1 MAAQELFCAQ
11 ERSIMKDVI
20 IIGAGTAGLTAAI
33 YALRAGKSVL
43 VLEQG
48 NYGGQIINTPKV
60 ENYPGIEQVSGY
72 EFAAGLF
79 RQAEKLGM
87 EYRSRKV
94 TGIRMEEEAA
104 ADGSTGD
111 LAAACGAAE
120 GMEAGC
126 FADVRIPCK
135 IVETAEETY
144 RTRALILATGAK
156 NRPLG
161 IEKEEEYTGRGI
173 SYCATC
179 DGMFFRGK
187 KVAVVGGGNTALE
200 DAAFLSNYCE
210 KVYLI
215 HRRDTFRGEE
225 KLVRELQAKENVEFQ
240 LNKTVLALEGEL
252 TLQAAVLYDKIS
264 GEESRLEIDGLFVAI
279 GQVPETEVFAGLVER
294 DENGY
299 IVAGE
304 DCHTSIDG
312 IFAAGDCRK
321 KTVRQL
327 TTAAAD
333 GAVAALAAAQL

>member
-1 MAAQELFCAQ
+1 
-11 ERSIMKDVI
+11 MKDVI

-48 NYGGQIINTPKV
+48 SYGGQIINTPKV
-60 ENYPGIEQVSGY
+60 ENYPGIEQISGY

-87 EYRSRKV
+87 EYRSEKV
-94 TGIRMEEEAA
+94 TNIRLEDGTADGAVEDTSAVLEAA
-104 ADGSTGD
+104 DDMGMFSHTGD
-111 LAAACGAAE
+111 KA
-120 GMEAGC
+120 
-126 FADVRIPCK
+126 VHK
-135 IVETAEETY
+135 IVETAEGSY
-144 RTRALILATGAK
+144 RAKALILATGAK

-161 IEKEEEYTGRGI
+161 IEKEAEYTGRGI

-215 HRRDTFRGEE
+215 HRRETFRGEE
-225 KLVRELQAKENVEFQ
+225 KLVRELQAKENVEFL
-240 LNKTVLALEGEL
+240 LNKTVRALEGEL

-264 GEESRLEIDGLFVAI
+264 GEESRLEISGLFVAI
-279 GQVPETEVFAGLVER
+279 GQIPETEVFAELLDR

-299 IVAGE
+299 IMAGE
-304 DCHTSIDG
+304 DCRTSVDG
-312 IFAAGDCRK
+312 IFAAGDCRR

-333 GAVAALAAAQL
+333 GAVAALAAAQV

>member
-1 MAAQELFCAQ
+1 
-11 ERSIMKDVI
+11 MKDVI

-60 ENYPGIEQVSGY
+60 ENYPGIEQISGY
-72 EFAAGLF
+72 EFAAGLY

-87 EYRSRKV
+87 EYRSEKV
-94 TGIRMEEEAA
+94 TDIRLEGGAEAKEELSSASLE
-104 ADGSTGD
+104 TGN
-111 LAAACGAAE
+111 
-120 GMEAGC
+120 
-126 FADVRIPCK
+126 K
-135 IVETAEETY
+135 IVETTEQSY
-144 RTRALILATGAK
+144 RARAVILATGAK

-161 IEKEEEYTGRGI
+161 IEKESEYTGRGI

-215 HRRDTFRGEE
+215 HRRETFRGEE
-225 KLVRELQAKENVEFQ
+225 KLVKELRKKENVEFF
-240 LNKTVLALEGEL
+240 LNKTVQELEGGA
-252 TLQAAVLYDKIS
+252 TLQAVVLRDKIS
-264 GEESRLEIDGLFVAI
+264 GEESRLEISGLFVAI
-279 GQVPETEVFAGLVER
+279 GQMPENGVFARLVDL

-299 IVAGE
+299 ILAGE
-304 DCHTSIDG
+304 DCRTNVEG

-333 GAVAALAAAQL
+333 GAVAALAAAQV

>member
-1 MAAQELFCAQ
+1 
-11 ERSIMKDVI
+11 MKDVI

-60 ENYPGIEQVSGY
+60 ENYPGIEQISGY
-72 EFAAGLF
+72 EFAAGLY

-87 EYRSRKV
+87 EYRSEKV
-94 TGIRMEEEAA
+94 TDIRLEDGAEAREELSSASLE
-104 ADGSTGD
+104 TGN
-111 LAAACGAAE
+111 
-120 GMEAGC
+120 
-126 FADVRIPCK
+126 K
-135 IVETAEETY
+135 IVETTEQSY
-144 RTRALILATGAK
+144 RARAVILATGAK

-161 IEKEEEYTGRGI
+161 IEKEAEYTGRGI

-215 HRRDTFRGEE
+215 HRRETFRGEE
-225 KLVRELQAKENVEFQ
+225 KLVKELRKKENVEFF
-240 LNKTVLALEGEL
+240 LNKAVQELEGGA
-252 TLQAAVLYDKIS
+252 TLQAVVLRDKIS
-264 GEESRLEIDGLFVAI
+264 GEESRLEISGLFVAI
-279 GQVPETEVFAGLVER
+279 GQMPENGVFARLVDL

-299 IVAGE
+299 ILAGE
-304 DCHTSIDG
+304 DCRTNVEG

-333 GAVAALAAAQL
+333 GAVAALAAAQV

>member
-1 MAAQELFCAQ
+1 
-11 ERSIMKDVI
+11 MKDVI

-60 ENYPGIEQVSGY
+60 ENYPGIEQISGY
-72 EFAAGLF
+72 EFAAGLY

-87 EYRSRKV
+87 EYRSEKV
-94 TGIRMEEEAA
+94 TDIRLEDGAEAREELSSASLE
-104 ADGSTGD
+104 TGN
-111 LAAACGAAE
+111 
-120 GMEAGC
+120 
-126 FADVRIPCK
+126 K
-135 IVETAEETY
+135 IVETTEQSY
-144 RTRALILATGAK
+144 RARAVILATGAK

-161 IEKEEEYTGRGI
+161 IEKEAEYTGRGI

-215 HRRDTFRGEE
+215 HRRETFRGEE
-225 KLVRELQAKENVEFQ
+225 KLVKELRKKENVEFF
-240 LNKTVLALEGEL
+240 LNKTVQELEGGA
-252 TLQAAVLYDKIS
+252 TLQAVVLRDKIS
-264 GEESRLEIDGLFVAI
+264 REESRLEISGLFVAI
-279 GQVPETEVFAGLVER
+279 GQMPENGVFAGLVDL

-299 IVAGE
+299 ILAGE
-304 DCHTSIDG
+304 DCRTNVEG

-333 GAVAALAAAQL
+333 GAVAALAAAQV

>member
-1 MAAQELFCAQ
+1 
-11 ERSIMKDVI
+11 MKDVI

-33 YALRAGKSVL
+33 YALRAGKSIL

-60 ENYPGIEQVSGY
+60 ENYPGIEQISGY
-72 EFAAGLF
+72 EFASGLF

-87 EYRSRKV
+87 EYRSEKV
-94 TGIRMEEEAA
+94 TNIRLEADTA
-104 ADGSTGD
+104 H
-111 LAAACGAAE
+111 
-120 GMEAGC
+120 
-126 FADVRIPCK
+126 K
-135 IVETAEETY
+135 IVETTQGSY
-144 RTRALILATGAK
+144 CTKALILASGAK

-161 IEKEEEYTGRGI
+161 LEKESEYVGKGI

-215 HRRDTFRGEE
+215 HRRETFRGEQR
-225 KLVRELQAKENVEFQ
+225 LVDELRGRENVEFL
-240 LNKTVLALEGEL
+240 LNKTVQALEGAQ
-252 TLQAAVLYDKIS
+252 TLQAVTLYDKIS
-264 GEESRLEIDGLFVAI
+264 GDESRLEISGLFVAI
-279 GQVPETEVFAGLVER
+279 GQAPETEAFAGLIER
-294 DENGY
+294 DKNGY
-299 IVAGE
+299 ILAGE
-304 DCHTSIDG
+304 DCRTNVEG
-312 IFAAGDCRK
+312 IFAAGDCRS

-333 GAVAALAAAQL
+333 GAVAALAAAQV

>member
-1 MAAQELFCAQ
+1 MVGSDYEAEMWW
-11 ERSIMKDVI
+11 IMKDVI

-48 NYGGQIINTPKV
+48 SYGGQIINTPNV
-60 ENYPGIEQVSGY
+60 ENYPGIERISGY
-72 EFAAGLF
+72 EFASGLF

-87 EYRSRKV
+87 EYRNEKV
-94 TGIRMEEEAA
+94 TDIRQ
-104 ADGSTGD
+104 
-111 LAAACGAAE
+111 AE
-120 GMEAGC
+120 GDKGG
-126 FADVRIPCK
+126 K
-135 IVETAEETY
+135 IVETTERNY
-144 RTRALILATGAK
+144 RAKAVILATGAK

-161 IEKEEEYTGRGI
+161 IEKEAEFIGRGV

-179 DGMFFRGK
+179 DGMFFRRK

-210 KVYLI
+210 KVYLV
-215 HRRDTFRGEE
+215 HRREGFRGED
-225 KLVRELQAKENVEFQ
+225 KLVNELREKENVEFL
-240 LNKTVLALEGEL
+240 LNKTVQAIEGEMA
-252 TLQAAVLYDKIS
+252 LQAVILQDKNS
-264 GEESRLEIDGLFVAI
+264 GKESRLEISGLFVAI
-279 GQVPETEVFAGLVER
+279 GQMPENEVFAGLIEL
-294 DENGY
+294 DEGGY

-304 DCHTSIDG
+304 DCRTNVDG

>member
-1 MAAQELFCAQ
+1 M
-11 ERSIMKDVI
+11 RDVI

-48 NYGGQIINTPKV
+48 TYGGQIVNTPKV
-60 ENYPGIEQVSGY
+60 ENYPGIEQISGY
-72 EFAAGLF
+72 EFASGLF
-79 RQAEKLGM
+79 KQAEKLGM
-87 EYRSRKV
+87 EYRNEKV
-94 TGIRMEEEAA
+94 ISVRQEENCKVVETEGEIYEAA
-104 ADGSTGD
+104 A
-111 LAAACGAAE
+111 L
-120 GMEAGC
+120 
-126 FADVRIPCK
+126 V
-135 IVETAEETY
+135 
-144 RTRALILATGAK
+144 LATGAK

-161 IEKEEEYTGRGI
+161 VERETEFTGRGV

-210 KVYLI
+210 RVYLI
-215 HRRDTFRGEE
+215 HRREQFRGEE
-225 KLVRELQAKENVEFQ
+225 KLADELRGKANVEFL
-240 LNKTVLALEGEL
+240 LNKTVQELEGDI
-252 TLQAAVLYDKIS
+252 TLQAVMLRDKNS
-264 GEESRLEIDGLFVAI
+264 GEVSRLEIDGLFVAI
-279 GQVPETEVFAGLVER
+279 GQVPENGIFADLVEL
-294 DENGY
+294 DEGGY

-304 DCHTSIDG
+304 DCRTNVEG

-333 GAVAALAAAQL
+333 GAVAALGAAQV

>member
-1 MAAQELFCAQ
+1 
-11 ERSIMKDVI
+11 MKDVI
-20 IIGAGTAGLTAAI
+20 IIGAGTAGLTAAV

-48 NYGGQIINTPKV
+48 TYGGQIINTPKV
-60 ENYPGIEQVSGY
+60 ENYPGIEQISGY
-72 EFAAGLF
+72 EFASGLF

-87 EYRSRKV
+87 EYRSEKV
-94 TGIRMEEEAA
+94 T
-104 ADGSTGD
+104 
-111 LAAACGAAE
+111 
-120 GMEAGC
+120 
-126 FADVRIPCK
+126 DVRLENDGADAVKEISSAEMKTSGK
-135 IVETAEETY
+135 IVETAEGAYHAKTV
-144 RTRALILATGAK
+144 ILATGAK
-156 NRPLG
+156 NRLLG
-161 IEKEEEYTGRGI
+161 IEKETEYTGRGI

-210 KVYLI
+210 KVYVI

-225 KLVRELQAKENVEFQ
+225 KQVKELQTKENVEF
-240 LNKTVLALEGEL
+240 LLHKTVQALEGGL
-252 TLQAAVLYDKIS
+252 TLQAVVLNDRES
-264 GEESRLEIDGLFVAI
+264 GEASRLEVEGLFVAI
-279 GQVPETEVFAGLVER
+279 GRIPDTEVFAKLIEL

-299 IVAGE
+299 VLAGE
-304 DCHTSIDG
+304 DCRTNVDG

-333 GAVAALAAAQL
+333 GAVAALSAAQI

>member
-1 MAAQELFCAQ
+1 
-11 ERSIMKDVI
+11 MKDVI

-60 ENYPGIEQVSGY
+60 ENYPGIEQISGY
-72 EFAAGLF
+72 EFAAGLY

-87 EYRSRKV
+87 EYRSEKV
-94 TGIRMEEEAA
+94 TDIRLEGGAEAREELSSASLE
-104 ADGSTGD
+104 TGN
-111 LAAACGAAE
+111 
-120 GMEAGC
+120 
-126 FADVRIPCK
+126 K
-135 IVETAEETY
+135 IVETTEQSY
-144 RTRALILATGAK
+144 RARAVILATGAK

-161 IEKEEEYTGRGI
+161 IEKEAEYTGRGI

-215 HRRDTFRGEE
+215 HRRETFRGEE
-225 KLVRELQAKENVEFQ
+225 KLVKELRKKENVEFF
-240 LNKTVLALEGEL
+240 LNKTVQELEGGA
-252 TLQAAVLYDKIS
+252 TLQAVVLRDKIS
-264 GEESRLEIDGLFVAI
+264 GEKSRLEISGLFVAI
-279 GQVPETEVFAGLVER
+279 GQMPENGVFAGLVDL

-299 IVAGE
+299 ILAGE
-304 DCHTSIDG
+304 DCRTNVEG

-333 GAVAALAAAQL
+333 GAVAALAAAQV

>member
-1 MAAQELFCAQ
+1 
-11 ERSIMKDVI
+11 MKDVI

-60 ENYPGIEQVSGY
+60 ENYPGIEQISGY
-72 EFAAGLF
+72 EFAAGLY
-79 RQAEKLGM
+79 RQAERLGM
-87 EYRSRKV
+87 EYRSEKV
-94 TGIRMEEEAA
+94 TDIRLEDGAEAREELSSASLE
-104 ADGSTGD
+104 TGN
-111 LAAACGAAE
+111 
-120 GMEAGC
+120 
-126 FADVRIPCK
+126 K
-135 IVETAEETY
+135 IVETTEQSY
-144 RTRALILATGAK
+144 RARAVILATGAK

-161 IEKEEEYTGRGI
+161 IEKEAEYTGRGI

-215 HRRDTFRGEE
+215 HRRETFRGEE
-225 KLVRELQAKENVEFQ
+225 KLVKELRKKENVEFF
-240 LNKTVLALEGEL
+240 LNKTVQELEGGA
-252 TLQAAVLYDKIS
+252 TLQAVVLRDKIS
-264 GEESRLEIDGLFVAI
+264 GEESRLEISGLFVAI
-279 GQVPETEVFAGLVER
+279 GQMPENGVFAGLVDL

-299 IVAGE
+299 ILAGE
-304 DCHTSIDG
+304 DCRTNVEG

-333 GAVAALAAAQL
+333 GAVAALAAAQV

>member
-1 MAAQELFCAQ
+1 
-11 ERSIMKDVI
+11 MKDVI

-33 YALRAGKSVL
+33 YALRSGKSVL

-60 ENYPGIEQVSGY
+60 ENYPGIEEISGY
-72 EFAAGLF
+72 EFASGLF

-87 EYRSRKV
+87 EYRCEKV
-94 TGIRMEEEAA
+94 TAIRS
-104 ADGSTGD
+104 DKT
-111 LAAACGAAE
+111 
-120 GMEAGC
+120 
-126 FADVRIPCK
+126 
-135 IVETAEETY
+135 VETAEGSYQTK
-144 RTRALILATGAK
+144 ALILATGAK
-156 NRPLG
+156 NRMLG
-161 IEKEEEYTGRGI
+161 IDKEEEYTGRGV

-187 KVAVVGGGNTALE
+187 RVAVAGGGNTALE

-215 HRRDTFRGEE
+215 HRRDEFRGEE
-225 KLVRELQAKENVEFQ
+225 KLVSELRDKENVEFL
-240 LNKTVLALEGEL
+240 LNKTVQELEGE
-252 TLQAAVLYDKIS
+252 TALQAVILHDKIS
-264 GEESRLEIDGLFVAI
+264 GEEIRLEVNGLFVAI
-279 GQVPETEVFAGLVER
+279 GQVPETEIFAGLVER
-294 DENGY
+294 DEKGY

-304 DCHTSIDG
+304 DCRTNVGG

-333 GAVAALAAAQL
+333 GAVAALAAAQM

>member
-1 MAAQELFCAQ
+1 
-11 ERSIMKDVI
+11 MKDVI

-60 ENYPGIEQVSGY
+60 ENYPGIEQISGY
-72 EFAAGLF
+72 EFAAGLY

-87 EYRSRKV
+87 EYRSEKV
-94 TGIRMEEEAA
+94 TDIRLEDGAEAREELSSASLE
-104 ADGSTGD
+104 TGN
-111 LAAACGAAE
+111 
-120 GMEAGC
+120 
-126 FADVRIPCK
+126 K
-135 IVETAEETY
+135 IVETTEQSY
-144 RTRALILATGAK
+144 RARAVILATGAK

-161 IEKEEEYTGRGI
+161 IEKEAEYTGRGI

-215 HRRDTFRGEE
+215 HRRETFRGEE
-225 KLVRELQAKENVEFQ
+225 KLVKELRKKENVEFF
-240 LNKTVLALEGEL
+240 LNKTVQELEGGA
-252 TLQAAVLYDKIS
+252 TLQAVVLRDKIS
-264 GEESRLEIDGLFVAI
+264 REESRLEISGLFVAI
-279 GQVPETEVFAGLVER
+279 GQMPENGVFAGLVDL

-299 IVAGE
+299 ILAGD
-304 DCHTSIDG
+304 DCRTNVEG

-333 GAVAALAAAQL
+333 GAVAALAAAQV

>member
-1 MAAQELFCAQ
+1 
-11 ERSIMKDVI
+11 MKDVI

-60 ENYPGIEQVSGY
+60 ENYPGIEQISGY
-72 EFAAGLF
+72 EFAAGLY

-87 EYRSRKV
+87 EYRSEKV
-94 TGIRMEEEAA
+94 TDIRLEGGAEAKEELSSASLE
-104 ADGSTGD
+104 TGN
-111 LAAACGAAE
+111 
-120 GMEAGC
+120 
-126 FADVRIPCK
+126 K
-135 IVETAEETY
+135 IVETTEQSY
-144 RTRALILATGAK
+144 RARAVILATGAK

-161 IEKEEEYTGRGI
+161 IEKEAEYTGRGI

-215 HRRDTFRGEE
+215 HRRETFRGEE
-225 KLVRELQAKENVEFQ
+225 KLVKELRKKENVEFF
-240 LNKTVLALEGEL
+240 LNKTVQELEGGA
-252 TLQAAVLYDKIS
+252 TLQAVILRDKIS
-264 GEESRLEIDGLFVAI
+264 GEESRLEISGLFVAI
-279 GQVPETEVFAGLVER
+279 GQMPENGVFAGLVDL

-299 IVAGE
+299 ILAGE
-304 DCHTSIDG
+304 DCRTNVEG

-333 GAVAALAAAQL
+333 GAVAALAAAQV

>member
-1 MAAQELFCAQ
+1 
-11 ERSIMKDVI
+11 MKDVI

-60 ENYPGIEQVSGY
+60 ENYPGIEQISGY
-72 EFAAGLF
+72 EFAAGLY

-87 EYRSRKV
+87 EYRSEKV
-94 TGIRMEEEAA
+94 TDIRLEDGAEAREELSSASLE
-104 ADGSTGD
+104 TGN
-111 LAAACGAAE
+111 
-120 GMEAGC
+120 
-126 FADVRIPCK
+126 K
-135 IVETAEETY
+135 IVETTEQSY
-144 RTRALILATGAK
+144 RARAVILATGAK

-161 IEKEEEYTGRGI
+161 IEKEVEYTGRGI

-215 HRRDTFRGEE
+215 HRRETFRGEE
-225 KLVRELQAKENVEFQ
+225 KLVKELRKKENVEFF
-240 LNKTVLALEGEL
+240 LNKTVQELEGGA
-252 TLQAAVLYDKIS
+252 TLQAVVLRDKIS
-264 GEESRLEIDGLFVAI
+264 GEESRLEISGLFVAI
-279 GQVPETEVFAGLVER
+279 GQMPENGVFAGLVDL

-299 IVAGE
+299 ILAGE
-304 DCHTSIDG
+304 DCRTNVEG

-333 GAVAALAAAQL
+333 GAVAALAAAQV

>member
-1 MAAQELFCAQ
+1 
-11 ERSIMKDVI
+11 MKDVI

-60 ENYPGIEQVSGY
+60 ENYPGIEQISGY
-72 EFAAGLF
+72 EFASGLF

-87 EYRSRKV
+87 EYRSEKV
-94 TGIRMEEEAA
+94 TNIRLEEET
-104 ADGSTGD
+104 ADDSAPGG
-111 LAAACGAAE
+111 LAAACEAAQ
-120 GMEAGC
+120 GRGTA
-126 FADVRIPCK
+126 RK
-135 IVETAEETY
+135 IVETAAGSY
-144 RTRALILATGAK
+144 CGKALILATGAK

-161 IEKEEEYTGRGI
+161 VEKETEYAGRGV

-187 KVAVVGGGNTALE
+187 KVAVAGGGNTALE

-215 HRRDTFRGEE
+215 HRREQFRGEE
-225 KLVRELQAKENVEFQ
+225 KLVEELRGKENVEFL
-240 LNKTVLALEGEL
+240 LNKTVQALEGSPV
-252 TLQAAVLYDKIS
+252 LQAVVLCDKIS
-264 GEESRLEIDGLFVAI
+264 GAESRLEVSGLFVAI
-279 GQVPETEVFAGLVER
+279 GQIPETESFEGLVEL

-299 IVAGE
+299 IQAGE
-304 DCHTSIDG
+304 DCRTNVEG
-312 IFAAGDCRK
+312 IFAAGDCRS

-333 GAVAALAAAQL
+333 GAVAALSAAQV

>member
-1 MAAQELFCAQ
+1 
-11 ERSIMKDVI
+11 MKDVI

-60 ENYPGIEQVSGY
+60 ENYPGIEQISGY
-72 EFAAGLF
+72 EFAAGLY

-87 EYRSRKV
+87 EYRSEKV
-94 TGIRMEEEAA
+94 TDIRLEDGAEAREELSSASLE
-104 ADGSTGD
+104 TGN
-111 LAAACGAAE
+111 
-120 GMEAGC
+120 
-126 FADVRIPCK
+126 K
-135 IVETAEETY
+135 IVETTEQSYCA
-144 RTRALILATGAK
+144 RAVILATGAK

-161 IEKEEEYTGRGI
+161 IEKEAEYTGRGI

-215 HRRDTFRGEE
+215 HRRETFRGEE
-225 KLVRELQAKENVEFQ
+225 KLVKELRKKENVEFF
-240 LNKTVLALEGEL
+240 LNKTVQELEGGA
-252 TLQAAVLYDKIS
+252 TLQAVVLRDKIS
-264 GEESRLEIDGLFVAI
+264 GEESRLEISGLFVAI
-279 GQVPETEVFAGLVER
+279 GQMPENGVFAGLVDL

-299 IVAGE
+299 ILAGE
-304 DCHTSIDG
+304 DCRTNVEG

-333 GAVAALAAAQL
+333 GAVAALAAAQV

>member
-1 MAAQELFCAQ
+1 
-11 ERSIMKDVI
+11 MKDVI

-43 VLEQG
+43 VLEQSS
-48 NYGGQIINTPKV
+48 YGGQIINTPHV
-60 ENYPGIEQVSGY
+60 ENYPGIERISGY
-72 EFAAGLF
+72 EFASGLF

-87 EYRSRKV
+87 EYRNEKV
-94 TGIRMEEEAA
+94 TDIRQEENGEAA
-104 ADGSTGD
+104 GGKSG
-111 LAAACGAAE
+111 
-120 GMEAGC
+120 
-126 FADVRIPCK
+126 K
-135 IVETAEETY
+135 IVETTERNY
-144 RTRALILATGAK
+144 RAKAVILATGAK

-161 IEKEEEYTGRGI
+161 IEKETEFIGRGI

-210 KVYLI
+210 KVYLV
-215 HRRDTFRGEE
+215 HRREGFRGED
-225 KLVRELQAKENVEFQ
+225 KLVNELREKANVEFL
-240 LNKTVLALEGEL
+240 LNKTVQAIEGEMA
-252 TLQAAVLYDKIS
+252 LQAVLLLDKNS
-264 GEESRLEIDGLFVAI
+264 GKESRLEISGLFVAI
-279 GQVPETEVFAGLVER
+279 GQIPENEVFAGLVEL
-294 DENGY
+294 DEGGY

-304 DCHTSIDG
+304 DCRTNVDG

>member
-1 MAAQELFCAQ
+1 
-11 ERSIMKDVI
+11 MKDII

-60 ENYPGIEQVSGY
+60 ENYPGIEQISGY
-72 EFAAGLF
+72 EFASSLF
-79 RQAEKLGM
+79 KQAEKLGM
-87 EYRSRKV
+87 EYRSEKV
-94 TGIRMEEEAA
+94 LQIRSEEEAA
-104 ADGSTGD
+104 GDSSDGKMLSATD
-111 LAAACGAAE
+111 K
-120 GMEAGC
+120 
-126 FADVRIPCK
+126 RIEYK
-135 IVETAEETY
+135 TVETTEASY
-144 RTRALILATGAK
+144 RAKTIILATGAK

-161 IEKEEEYTGRGI
+161 LEREEEYTGRGI

-210 KVYLI
+210 KVYVI
-215 HRRDTFRGEE
+215 HRRDAFRGEE
-225 KLVRELQAKENVEFQ
+225 KLVKELQEKENVVFL
-240 LNKTVLALEGEL
+240 LNKTVEALEGGT
-252 TLQAAVLYDKIS
+252 TLEAVSLRDKIS
-264 GEESRLEIDGLFVAI
+264 GEESRLEINGLFVAI
-279 GQVPETEVFAGLVER
+279 GQMPETGAFAGLVEL

-299 IVAGE
+299 ILAGE
-304 DCHTSIDG
+304 DCRTSVEG

-321 KTVRQL
+321 KAVRQL

-333 GAVAALAAAQL
+333 GAVAALAAAQI

>member
-1 MAAQELFCAQ
+1 
-11 ERSIMKDVI
+11 MKDVI

-60 ENYPGIEQVSGY
+60 ENYPGIEQISGY
-72 EFAAGLF
+72 EFAAGLY

-87 EYRSRKV
+87 EYRSEKV
-94 TGIRMEEEAA
+94 TDIRLEDGAEAREELSSASLE
-104 ADGSTGD
+104 TGN
-111 LAAACGAAE
+111 
-120 GMEAGC
+120 
-126 FADVRIPCK
+126 K
-135 IVETAEETY
+135 IVETTEQSY
-144 RTRALILATGAK
+144 RARAVILATGAK

-161 IEKEEEYTGRGI
+161 IEKEAEYTGRGI

-215 HRRDTFRGEE
+215 HRREAFRGEE
-225 KLVRELQAKENVEFQ
+225 KLVKELRKKENVEFF
-240 LNKTVLALEGEL
+240 LNKTVQELEGGA
-252 TLQAAVLYDKIS
+252 TLQAVVLRDKIS
-264 GEESRLEIDGLFVAI
+264 GEESRLEISGLFVAI
-279 GQVPETEVFAGLVER
+279 GQMPENGVFAGLVDL

-299 IVAGE
+299 ILAGE
-304 DCHTSIDG
+304 DCRTNVEG

-333 GAVAALAAAQL
+333 GAVAALAAAQV

>member
-1 MAAQELFCAQ
+1 
-11 ERSIMKDVI
+11 MKDVI

-60 ENYPGIEQVSGY
+60 ENYPGIEQISGY
-72 EFAAGLF
+72 EFASGLF

-87 EYRSRKV
+87 EYRSEKV
-94 TGIRMEEEAA
+94 TNIRLEADTA
-104 ADGSTGD
+104 H
-111 LAAACGAAE
+111 
-120 GMEAGC
+120 
-126 FADVRIPCK
+126 K
-135 IVETAEETY
+135 IVETTQRSY
-144 RTRALILATGAK
+144 CTKALILASGAK

-161 IEKEEEYTGRGI
+161 LEKESEYVGKGI

-215 HRRDTFRGEE
+215 HRRETFRGEQR
-225 KLVRELQAKENVEFQ
+225 LVDELRGRENVEFL
-240 LNKTVLALEGEL
+240 LNKTVQALEGVQ
-252 TLQAAVLYDKIS
+252 TLQAVTLYDKIS
-264 GEESRLEIDGLFVAI
+264 GDESRLEISGLFVAI
-279 GQVPETEVFAGLVER
+279 GQAPETEAFAGLIER
-294 DENGY
+294 DGNGY
-299 IVAGE
+299 ILAGE
-304 DCHTSIDG
+304 DCRTNVEG
-312 IFAAGDCRK
+312 IFAAGDCRS

-333 GAVAALAAAQL
+333 GAVAALAAAQV

>member
-1 MAAQELFCAQ
+1 
-11 ERSIMKDVI
+11 MKDVI

-60 ENYPGIEQVSGY
+60 ENYPGIEQISGY

-79 RQAEKLGM
+79 HQAEKLGM
-87 EYRSRKV
+87 EYRTEKV
-94 TGIRMEEEAA
+94 TDIRLEGA
-104 ADGSTGD
+104 ADGVSEDTAV
-111 LAAACGAAE
+111 LEAADDMGMSRSGEKAADK
-120 GMEAGC
+120 A
-126 FADVRIPCK
+126 
-135 IVETAEETY
+135 VETAEGTY
-144 RTRALILATGAK
+144 HAKALILATGAK

-161 IEKEEEYTGRGI
+161 IEKEAEYTGRGI

-210 KVYLI
+210 RVYLI
-215 HRRDTFRGEE
+215 HRRDAFRGEE
-225 KLVRELQAKENVEFQ
+225 KLVRELRAKENVEFL
-240 LNKTVLALEGEL
+240 LNKTVQALEGEL
-252 TLQAAVLYDKIS
+252 TLQAAVLHDKVS
-264 GEESRLEIDGLFVAI
+264 GEESRLEVSGLFVAI
-279 GQVPETEVFAGLVER
+279 GQMPETEVFAGLVDR

-304 DCHTSIDG
+304 DCRTSVDG

-333 GAVAALAAAQL
+333 GAVAALAAAQV

>member
-1 MAAQELFCAQ
+1 
-11 ERSIMKDVI
+11 MKDVI

-60 ENYPGIEQVSGY
+60 ENYPGIEQISGY
-72 EFAAGLF
+72 EFASGLF

-87 EYRSRKV
+87 EYRSEKV
-94 TGIRMEEEAA
+94 TNIRLEADTA
-104 ADGSTGD
+104 H
-111 LAAACGAAE
+111 
-120 GMEAGC
+120 
-126 FADVRIPCK
+126 K
-135 IVETAEETY
+135 IVETTQGSY
-144 RTRALILATGAK
+144 CTKALILASGAK

-161 IEKEEEYTGRGI
+161 LEKESEYVGKGI

-215 HRRDTFRGEE
+215 HRRETFRGEQR
-225 KLVRELQAKENVEFQ
+225 LVDELRGRENVEFL
-240 LNKTVLALEGEL
+240 LNKTVQALEGAQ
-252 TLQAAVLYDKIS
+252 TLQAVTLYDKIS
-264 GEESRLEIDGLFVAI
+264 GDESRLEISGLFVAI
-279 GQVPETEVFAGLVER
+279 GQAPETEAFAGLIER
-294 DENGY
+294 DKNGY
-299 IVAGE
+299 ILAGE
-304 DCHTSIDG
+304 DCRTNVEG
-312 IFAAGDCRK
+312 IFAAGDCRS

-333 GAVAALAAAQL
+333 GAVAALAAAQV

>member
-1 MAAQELFCAQ
+1 
-11 ERSIMKDVI
+11 MKDVI

-48 NYGGQIINTPKV
+48 TYGGQIVNTPKV
-60 ENYPGIEQVSGY
+60 ENYPGIEQISGY
-72 EFAAGLF
+72 EFASGLY

-87 EYRSRKV
+87 EYRSEKV
-94 TGIRMEEEAA
+94 T
-104 ADGSTGD
+104 D
-111 LAAACGAAE
+111 LRLEDNA
-120 GMEAGC
+120 EAGEELSS
-126 FADVRIPCK
+126 ASVEAGDK
-135 IVETAEETY
+135 IVETTKQSYHAK
-144 RTRALILATGAK
+144 AVILATGAK

-161 IEKEEEYTGRGI
+161 VEREAEYTGRGI

-215 HRRDTFRGEE
+215 HRRETFRGEE
-225 KLVRELQAKENVEFQ
+225 KLVNELQKKDNVEFL
-240 LNKTVLALEGEL
+240 LNKTVQALEGET
-252 TLQAAVLYDKIS
+252 TLQAVILLDKIS
-264 GEESRLEIDGLFVAI
+264 GEESRLEISGLFVAI
-279 GQVPETEVFAGLVER
+279 GQIPENEVFAKLVDL

-299 IVAGE
+299 ILAGE
-304 DCHTSIDG
+304 DCRTSVEG

-333 GAVAALAAAQL
+333 GAVAALGASQM

>member
-1 MAAQELFCAQ
+1 MRGKREGM
-11 ERSIMKDVI
+11 RDVI

-48 NYGGQIINTPKV
+48 MYGGQIVNTPKV
-60 ENYPGIEQVSGY
+60 ENYPGIEQISGY
-72 EFAAGLF
+72 EFASGLF
-79 RQAEKLGM
+79 KQAEKLKM
-87 EYRSRKV
+87 EYRGEKV
-94 TGIRMEEEAA
+94 TAVRIAGERAEEAGEEGSVPA
-104 ADGSTGD
+104 AGNMVKT
-111 LAAACGAAE
+111 
-120 GMEAGC
+120 
-126 FADVRIPCK
+126 
-135 IVETAEETY
+135 VETAAGNY
-144 RTRALILATGAK
+144 QAKAVILATGAK

-161 IEKEEEYTGRGI
+161 IEGEAEYAGRGI

-187 KVAVVGGGNTALE
+187 RVAVVGGGNTALE

-225 KLVRELQAKENVEFQ
+225 KLVEELRARENVEFL
-240 LNKTVLALEGEL
+240 LNRTVRAIQGDAA
-252 TLQAAVLYDKIS
+252 LQAVMLYDKI
-264 GEESRLEIDGLFVAI
+264 GGGESRLEVSGLFVAI
-279 GQVPETEVFAGLVER
+279 GQMPETEVFAGLIER

-304 DCHTSIDG
+304 DCRTNVEG
-312 IFAAGDCRK
+312 IFAAGDCRS

-333 GAVAALAAAQL
+333 GAVAALSAAQL